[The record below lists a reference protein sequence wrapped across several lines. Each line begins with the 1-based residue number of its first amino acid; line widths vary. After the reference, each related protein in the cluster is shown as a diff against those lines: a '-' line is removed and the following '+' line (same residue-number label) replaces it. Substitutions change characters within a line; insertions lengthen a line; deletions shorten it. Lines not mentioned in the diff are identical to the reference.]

1 MSVQSGLWAFAGW
14 AKLLTTDALN
24 TRDTLELLDVVC
36 GVPAAHHRKDVGS
49 SGHAALRM
57 WHRKGVFYDF

>member
-1 MSVQSGLWAFAGW
+1 MPVQSGLWAFVGW
-14 AKLLTTDALN
+14 AKLLTTDGLN

-36 GVPAAHHRKDVGS
+36 GVHAARHGKAVGS

-57 WHRKGVFYDF
+57 WHRKGFFYDF

>member
-1 MSVQSGLWAFAGW
+1 MPVQSGLWAFVGW
-14 AKLLTTDALN
+14 AKPLTTDGLN

-36 GVPAAHHRKDVGS
+36 GVRAARQGKDVGS

-57 WHRKGVFYDF
+57 WHRKGFFYDF